1 MKRYYC
7 TYFDK
12 NYLIKGLGL
21 IESLNR
27 HEKEVFQVFVVCLDE
42 LTRTI
47 LNKLNLPNVKT
58 IPLHE
63 IEQRDFPLL
72 EAKQNRSL
80 VEYYWTLTGTVIL
93 RILEGN
99 PGIDVLTYLDADLF
113 FYSSLDPIFDELG
126 NYSILIHEHRFP
138 PSRAYQLAYGKYNV
152 GLLCFRN
159 DENGIEA
166 LKWWRDRCIEWCYKR
181 IEDGKFG
188 DQLYLNDWPT
198 RFKNVVVLQNI
209 GAGVGPWNHEQ
220 YSFSKGSG
228 DCHALVD
235 NLPLVFYHFH
245 SIAFVTPEIVI
256 PSKIASNSQTKDIL
270 CLCFVPYLN
279 TLSKLIERV
288 RTVLPDFDFGIKNE
302 APLEY
307 RHTFL
312 AKREMEAH
320 FIRAAVPHGRLT
332 LDEDWNC
339 YCSTQLLEYST
350 RIDNINDLLE
360 IGETAGA
367 LLSVKDGL
375 AEFPNAQDLLALQ
388 AELEH
393 DGNEKEKALNNF
405 LESCPNCAFAHGRL
419 GKLYFDRNSNDK
431 VLYHYE
437 KAVELEPNNVVY
449 QKALADFYHNVLGRT
464 EEALQLYL
472 KILNANPADIEN
484 LLMLGHLSVSF
495 KKFDSARVFYN
506 KVIEFEPGNTDAKE
520 RLDELGERQKTEDRG
535 RTTKDRR
542 QRAELQGIREIGSPE
557 ELYQTAQRFMEGGK
571 EKEAIGALRVFL
583 GLYPD
588 YALAHNDLG
597 VLYYNEGNKEKALKH
612 YEQASQ
618 LEPNSL
624 TFQKNLADYYY
635 FEMERI
641 EEALKIYNTIL
652 SESPEDLETLL
663 VIGHIC
669 IKLDKVDN
677 AIDFYNR
684 VLEIDP
690 DNANAIEVLS
700 QVRKT
705 VS

>member
-27 HEKEVFQVFVVCLDE
+27 HEKEDFQIFVVCLDE
-42 LTRTI
+42 LTRAI
-47 LNKLNLPNVKT
+47 LNKINLPNVKT

-126 NYSILIHEHRFP
+126 SYSILIHEHRFP
-138 PSRAYQLAYGKYNV
+138 PSRAWQLAYGKYNV

-159 DENGIEA
+159 DVNGIEA

-256 PSKIASNSQTKDIL
+256 PSKIVSNSQTKDIL

-279 TLSKLIERV
+279 TLSKIIERV
-288 RTVLPDFDFGIKNE
+288 RAILPDFDFGIKNE

-307 RHTFL
+307 RYTFL
-312 AKREMEAH
+312 AKREMRQELERSAIPQ
-320 FIRAAVPHGRLT
+320 FRIP
-332 LDEDWNC
+332 LDSDWNC
-339 YCSTQLLEYST
+339 YCSEQLMEFST
-350 RIDNINDLLE
+350 VSGQRSPRLNHLR
-360 IGETAGA
+360 GA
-367 LLSVKDGL
+367 PEGAIQQGREVRGQK
-375 AEFPNAQDLLALQ
+375 F
-388 AELEH
+388 ELE
-393 DGNEKEKALNNF
+393 G
-405 LESCPNCAFAHGRL
+405 ES
-419 GKLYFDRNSNDK
+419 
-431 VLYHYE
+431 
-437 KAVELEPNNVVY
+437 
-449 QKALADFYHNVLGRT
+449 RT
-464 EEALQLYL
+464 
-472 KILNANPADIEN
+472 
-484 LLMLGHLSVSF
+484 
-495 KKFDSARVFYN
+495 
-506 KVIEFEPGNTDAKE
+506 
-520 RLDELGERQKTEDRG
+520 
-535 RTTKDRR
+535 
-542 QRAELQGIREIGSPE
+542 GSPE
-557 ELYQTAQRFMEGGK
+557 ELYLTAQRFMEGGR

-583 GLYPD
+583 SVYPA

-597 VLYYNEGNKEKALKH
+597 VLYYNHGNKEKALKH

-618 LEPNSL
+618 LESNNL
-624 TFQKNLADYYY
+624 TFQKNLADFYY
-635 FEMERI
+635 FELDRI
-641 EEALKIYNTIL
+641 EEALTIYNKIL
-652 SESPEDLETLL
+652 NEKPEDLEALL
-663 VIGHIC
+663 VMGHIC
-669 IKLDKVDN
+669 IKLDKIDS
-677 AIDFYNR
+677 AMDFYSR

-690 DNANAIEVLS
+690 GNANAIEVLS
-700 QVRKT
+700 HLRNA
-705 VS
+705 